1 VEMQHRS
8 TGLIRIRLA
17 EPSSASPR
25 ELRYKQNPK
34 VVKFDHTGERT
45 IALENAS
52 ESFHVG
58 VVEVETYGG
67 RKLSAVV
74 QYVLLSKSLVDA
86 DGNSWPRPTDDWS

>member
-1 VEMQHRS
+1 MQHRS

-86 DGNSWPRPTDDWS
+86 NGNSWPRPTDDWS